1 MFQPERI
8 ICWKSQM
15 RKIAK
20 ILAAALMLASP
31 ALAENDPVVVE
42 LYTSQGCSSCPPA
55 DAFLHKLADRDDVIA
70 LAMHVDYWDYIGW
83 KDIFASAENTKRQ
96 RAYARAGGR
105 KMIYTPQMVINGS
118 DHVVGNRPR
127 DVLEVINKHKS
138 SAAPVSL
145 DVTRQ
150 GNKVTIRGTAEKPRN
165 GDMTVQLVRYTPRA
179 VVDIKRGENAGRK
192 LSYANI
198 VTDLEVLGSWNA
210 RKPLAMQA
218 TVQGDDPVD
227 IIVQQKNAGPVV
239 AAARIK

>member
-1 MFQPERI
+1 
-8 ICWKSQM
+8 
-15 RKIAK
+15 
-20 ILAAALMLASP
+20 
-31 ALAENDPVVVE
+31 
-42 LYTSQGCSSCPPA
+42 
-55 DAFLHKLADRDDVIA
+55 
-70 LAMHVDYWDYIGW
+70 
-83 KDIFASAENTKRQ
+83 
-96 RAYARAGGR
+96 
-105 KMIYTPQMVINGS
+105 MIYTPQMVINGS

-150 GNKVTIRGTAEKPRN
+150 GNKVTIRGTAEKPLN

-218 TVQGDDPVD
+218 TVQGDDPVV